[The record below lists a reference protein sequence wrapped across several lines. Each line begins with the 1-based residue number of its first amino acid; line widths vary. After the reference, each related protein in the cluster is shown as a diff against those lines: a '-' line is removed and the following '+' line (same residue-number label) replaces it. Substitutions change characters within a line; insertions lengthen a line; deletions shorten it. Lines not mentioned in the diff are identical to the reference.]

1 MPTNEQ
7 PSRPP
12 VSREEQEEVARK
24 IRAAADVLA
33 PAVNTLREQGY
44 HLDYT
49 ANDEEDVI
57 TLRLVVHSKW
67 PTT

>member
-12 VSREEQEEVARK
+12 VSKEEQEEVRRK
-24 IRAAADVLA
+24 IEEAAEILS
-33 PAVNTLREQGY
+33 PAVNALRDKGY
-44 HLDYT
+44 NVEYT
-49 ANDEEDVI
+49 ANEEEDVI
-57 TLRLVVHSKW
+57 TLRVVVHSKW